1 MNEERSGLEGRA
13 GAIQAIGSIVTAV
26 IACAALG
33 IATWQVLEGRNA
45 QREATATQIWRDHLQ
60 GAIQNPQ
67 LAAPDYCRLK
77 TDAADRTRYEYFV
90 GLMLFAGEEILR
102 LDAKV
107 ADWKDII
114 GREAAQH
121 ARFLCADQDWRDD
134 FSEALASAVDA
145 QVNCKSVAPCAG

>member
-1 MNEERSGLEGRA
+1 VSDGLSGLEGRA
-13 GAIQAIGSIVTAV
+13 GTIQAIGSIVTAV

-45 QREATATQIWRDHLQ
+45 QREATATQIWRDHMQ

-107 ADWKDII
+107 ADWTDII

-121 ARFLCADQDWRDD
+121 ARYLCADLDWRDD
-134 FSEALASAVDA
+134 FSGALLSAVDA
-145 QVNCKSVAPCAG
+145 KVNCKSVAPCAG